1 MRNFEFL
8 SPTKIIFG
16 KETHKQ
22 VGSVIRSYGYKK
34 VLIHYGMQHIKK
46 TGLYDQV
53 VESLN
58 EAGIQS
64 VELGGVQPNPVLS
77 TVRKGI
83 DLCRQENVD
92 FILAVGGGSVIDSAK
107 AIGMGVPY
115 TGDVWDFFEGKAP
128 EKTVPLGVILTIAAA
143 GSETSKNTVITNEE
157 TLTKRGAAFDCNRP
171 VFAIMNPE
179 LTYTLPAYQTACGV
193 VDIMAHV
200 MERYFSTER
209 NVELTD
215 RLCEGVLKTVIS
227 NAHTVLNEPN
237 NYEARAEIMFSGS
250 LAHNGYL
257 GLGRTEEWV
266 AHRMGHEI
274 SAFYGATHGETLA
287 IMFPAWMK
295 YVYKHDTPMFAKFFN
310 RVFDVEYDFFR
321 PENTVLRGI
330 ERLEDFYKSLGL
342 KTRLRE
348 LNVDP
353 SLFPE
358 MAKKANSRGKLG
370 NILKLEDEDLVKI
383 YELAY

>member
-16 KETHKQ
+16 KGTYLN
-22 VGSVIRSYGYKK
+22 VGEVIRSYGYKK
-34 VLIHYGMQHIKK
+34 VLIHYGQSHIKK
-46 TGLYDQV
+46 TGLYDEIV
-53 VESLN
+53 DSLN
-58 EAGIQS
+58 KAGINM
-64 VELGGVQPNPVLS
+64 VELGGVQPNPVIS

-83 DLCRQENVD
+83 ELARNENVD

-107 AIGMGVPY
+107 AIGMGIPY
-115 TGDVWDFFEGKAP
+115 SGDVWDFYTDKTP

-157 TLTKRGAAFDCNRP
+157 LLIKRGAAFECNRP

-179 LTYTLPAYQTACGV
+179 LTYTLPPYQTACGV

-200 MERYFSTER
+200 MERYFSVER

-215 RLCEGVLKTVIS
+215 RLCESVLKTCIS
-227 NAHTVLNEPN
+227 NAQTVLNEPD
-237 NYEARAEIMFSGS
+237 NYDARAEIMFAGS

-266 AHRMGHEI
+266 SHRMGHEI
-274 SAFYGATHGETLA
+274 TALYGATHGETLS

-295 YVYKHDTPMFAKFFN
+295 YIYKKDVALFAKFFN
-310 RVFDVEYDFFR
+310 RVFDVEFDFFN

-330 ERLEDFYKSLGL
+330 ARLEDFYTSLGL
-342 KTRLRE
+342 KVRLRD
-348 LNVDP
+348 LNVDKNK
-353 SLFPE
+353 FQE
-358 MAKKANSRGKLG
+358 MAKKANARGKLG
-370 NILKLEDEDLVKI
+370 NIVKLEDEDLVRI